1 MKATALFLVICM
13 VFVSVFAVK
22 AKGSSMFEKCCH
34 KTTKSQ
40 SCEHQQKDDCGQ
52 GMCNTMLSCN
62 TCGFLFVEQVTVKPI
77 VPVLKE
83 RSVTPYLSGSLS
95 AYSSSSWRPPKV

>member
-1 MKATALFLVICM
+1 M
-13 VFVSVFAVK
+13 VFVSVFTAK
-22 AKGSSMFEKCCH
+22 ANSMGVLEKCCH

-40 SCEHQQKDDCGQ
+40 SCEHQQKDDCGA

-62 TCGFLFVEQVTVKPI
+62 TCGFLFVEQVTVNPI
-77 VPVLKE
+77 VPVVKE
-83 RSVTPYLSGSLS
+83 QSVTPYLSGSLS